1 MRLKSEYILR
11 EMGQTRILVN
21 EGEAVNMTRVLP
33 VNESAAFLWK
43 SLKGKEFTEETIVGL
58 ILSEY
63 DATPAQAEEGARAMI
78 MAWKENQLLEEE

>member
-1 MRLKSEYILR
+1 MRLKSEYVLR

-43 SLKGKEFTEETIVGL
+43 SLEGKDFTEDAVTAL
-58 ILSEY
+58 LLSEY
-63 DATPAQAEEGARAMI
+63 DATPAQAADGAKAI
-78 MAWKENQLLEEE
+78 IKAWKEKKLLEEG